1 MAEIEVSLTIPT
13 YGGESMGRLLDPLT
27 GASGRAVF
35 VAFALP
41 GETVRARSVDEKR
54 GFVRADL
61 VEVLG
66 PSPQRITPKC
76 AHFGVC
82 GGCHYQMLPYPD
94 QLKLKETIL
103 RDQLTRI
110 GKIQAPPVGEMVPS
124 PNEWNYRN
132 HVQFH
137 LTEDGRL
144 GLIAAGD
151 PQVVIPINE
160 CHLPEASINA
170 LWPQLQFDADTPLER
185 VSLRAGDELM
195 LILESNSPETPEVE
209 IEAEISVVHLSE
221 DDSVVLA
228 GDGYVLIDVLG
239 RSFRV
244 SAGAFF
250 QVNTAMAAKMV
261 EYLLRNLRVVSS
273 TILLDV
279 YCGVGLFSAFFAPKV
294 RQVIGI
300 EISHL
305 ACDDFGINLHEF
317 DNVDLYEASAEHV
330 LPQLDLHADVVIVDP
345 PRAGLDKKVLDA
357 ILNLGPNMLAYISCD
372 PSTLARDA
380 ARLIA
385 GGYVLSNVTPFDLFP
400 QTYHIES
407 ISIFER

>member
-1 MAEIEVSLTIPT
+1 MADIEVSLTIPT
-13 YGGESMGRLLDPLT
+13 YGGESMGRLA
-27 GASGRAVF
+27 GGRAVF

-54 GFVRADL
+54 GFSRAAL
-61 VEVLG
+61 VEVLT
-66 PSPQRITPKC
+66 PSPQRIAPKC

-82 GGCHYQMLPYPD
+82 GGCHYQMLPYSE

-110 GKIQAPPVGEMVPS
+110 GKIQNPPVRAIVPS

-132 HVQFH
+132 HIQFH

-151 PQVVIPINE
+151 PRAVVPINE

-170 LWPQLQFDADTPLER
+170 LWPQLQFDAETTLER

-195 LILESNSPETPEVE
+195 LMLESNSPETPEAE
-209 IEAEISVVHLSE
+209 IEAEISVVHLSG

-228 GDGYVLIDVLG
+228 GEDHILIDVLG

-261 EYLLRNLRVVSS
+261 EYLLSNLRVLPS

-294 RQVIGI
+294 KRVIGI
-300 EISHL
+300 EISPQ
-305 ACDDFGINLHEF
+305 ACDDFGTNLHEF
-317 DNVDLYEASAEHV
+317 DNVDLYEAPAEHV

-345 PRAGLDKKVLDA
+345 PRAGLEKKVLDA
-357 ILNLGPNMLAYISCD
+357 ILNLKPRMLAYISCD

-380 ARLIA
+380 ARLIV

-400 QTYHIES
+400 QTFHIES